1 MKGNVYT
8 LCYAAV
14 LGGVCAFL
22 LTAAASFTA
31 PYKAANEEAEEVLNI
46 LTALKVSFKEDASSK
61 ELLDIFNTDVRSEP
75 RGDMELFVYS
85 PKEAAGKTEAVVVRF
100 EGPGLWGQVKG
111 FLALESDMRTIRGLT
126 FYHHEETPGLG
137 GEISSEWFRK
147 QFVGKKIVDASG
159 KGGIVIRMGGNL
171 AGNEVDGI
179 TGATMTCDK
188 VQEMLNNVIT
198 DIIGEDK

>member
-46 LTALKVSFKEDASSK
+46 LTALKVPFEEGASSQ
-61 ELLDIFNTDVRSEP
+61 ELLEVFNTNVRAESA
-75 RGDMELFVYS
+75 DDIELFVYS
-85 PKEAAGKTEAVVVRF
+85 PKEAAGETEAVVVRF
-100 EGPGLWGQVKG
+100 AGPGLWGQIKG
-111 FLALESDMRTIRGLT
+111 FLALESDMQTIRGLT

-137 GEISSEWFRK
+137 GEISADWFRK

-159 KGGIVIRMGGNL
+159 KGGIVIRMGGDL

>member
-1 MKGNVYT
+1 M
-8 LCYAAV
+8 
-14 LGGVCAFL
+14 
-22 LTAAASFTA
+22 
-31 PYKAANEEAEEVLNI
+31 NI
-46 LTALKVSFKEDASSK
+46 LTALKVPFKEDTSSK
-61 ELLDIFNTDVRSEP
+61 ELLDIFNADIRSESS
-75 RGDMELFVYS
+75 GGIEHFVYS
-85 PKEAAGKTEAVVVRF
+85 PKESAGKTEAVVVRF
-100 EGPGLWGQVKG
+100 TGPGLWGQVKG

-159 KGGIVIRMGGNL
+159 KGGILIRSG
-171 AGNEVDGI
+171 AGSAQNQVDAI

>member
-8 LCYAAV
+8 LCYAGI
-14 LGGVCAFL
+14 LGAVCAFM

-46 LTALKVSFKEDASSK
+46 LGALKVPFDEDTSSK
-61 ELLDIFNTDVRSEP
+61 ELLDIFNADVRSEM

-85 PKEAAGKTEAVVVRF
+85 PEEAEGRTEAVVVRF
-100 EGPGLWGQVKG
+100 IGPGLWGQVKG

-137 GEISSEWFRK
+137 GEISADWFRK
-147 QFVGKKIVDASG
+147 QFIGKSIVDAAG
-159 KGGIVIRMGGNL
+159 KGGIVIRMGGGAAN
-171 AGNEVDGI
+171 NEVDGI

-188 VQEMLNNVIT
+188 VQEMLNKVIVS
-198 DIIGEDK
+198 IVEESE

>member
-1 MKGNVYT
+1 
-8 LCYAAV
+8 
-14 LGGVCAFL
+14 
-22 LTAAASFTA
+22 
-31 PYKAANEEAEEVLNI
+31 
-46 LTALKVSFKEDASSK
+46 
-61 ELLDIFNTDVRSEP
+61 
-75 RGDMELFVYS
+75 
-85 PKEAAGKTEAVVVRF
+85 
-100 EGPGLWGQVKG
+100 
-111 FLALESDMRTIRGLT
+111 MRTIRGLT

-137 GEISSEWFRK
+137 GEISADWFRE

-159 KGGIVIRMGGNL
+159 KGGIVIRMGGDL

>member
-14 LGGVCAFL
+14 LGAVCAFL

-61 ELLDIFNTDVRSEP
+61 ELLDIFNADVRSES
-75 RGDMELFVYS
+75 RGDLELFVYS
-85 PKEAAGKTEAVVVRF
+85 SKEAAGKTEAVVVRF
-100 EGPGLWGQVKG
+100 AGPGLWGQVKG

-137 GEISSEWFRK
+137 GEISADWFRE
-147 QFVGKKIVDASG
+147 QFVGKSIVDASG

-179 TGATMTCDK
+179 TGATMTSDK
-188 VQEMLNNVIT
+188 VQEMLNKVI
-198 DIIGEDK
+198 INIVEEAE